1 MLAYYGHKRE
11 PEVRGSVIHPT
22 PPPPHWGGDKAN
34 PARLLK
40 HREWISGSSG
50 EETVSEPRAKLTGQI
65 TCCVC
70 LIKAS

>member
-1 MLAYYGHKRE
+1 MLAYYGHKGE
-11 PEVRGSVIHPT
+11 LEVRGSVISPT
-22 PPPPHWGGDKAN
+22 PRRPRWGGDKAN

-40 HREWISGSSG
+40 HREWISDSSG

-70 LIKAS
+70 LIKAT